1 MKHEISLDAVKIR
14 KSVRTFTGESLTEKD
29 KTLIKEYLENIDNL
43 SGIHGNTIKIRL
55 IETKDRAISKIGT
68 YGIIKNAP
76 AYLVVTSV
84 NTKDAMFD
92 CGYVVERFLLFLAD
106 HGLGTCWLGGT
117 FNRSKLTEQIQ
128 LSEDEMVPIITPV
141 GYGHHKRSLSDK
153 LIRNL
158 AKGDDRLDFDGL
170 FFKDAF
176 NQGIKDQELRE
187 TLENV
192 RLAPSASNKQPWRV
206 LVDSKGNAH
215 FYIKRT
221 PNYAGEKLG
230 YDIQWL
236 DMGIAASHYE
246 LALKNLSFRVEEPIL
261 DGTPQDFEYVIT
273 GYSVN

>member
-1 MKHEISLDAVKIR
+1 MKNNISLDAVKIR
-14 KSVRTFTGESLTEKD
+14 KSVRTFTGEPLTEKD
-29 KTLIKEYLENIDNL
+29 KTLINEYLENTDNL
-43 SGIHGNTIKIRL
+43 TGIHGNVMKVRL
-55 IETKDRAISKIGT
+55 IETKDRTTSKIGT

-84 NTKDAMFD
+84 NTKDAMLD

-106 HGLGTCWLGGT
+106 HGLGTCWMGGT

-158 AKGDDRLDFDGL
+158 AKGDDRLNFDDL

-176 NQGIKDQELRE
+176 NKGVIDQGLRE
-187 TLENV
+187 RLENV

-206 LVDSKGNAH
+206 LVDSNGNAH
-215 FYIKRT
+215 FYIRRT

-246 LALKNLSFRVEEPIL
+246 LALNNFKFKVEDPML
-261 DGTPQDFEYVIT
+261 DGTPEDFKYVIT
-273 GYSVN
+273 GYTVN